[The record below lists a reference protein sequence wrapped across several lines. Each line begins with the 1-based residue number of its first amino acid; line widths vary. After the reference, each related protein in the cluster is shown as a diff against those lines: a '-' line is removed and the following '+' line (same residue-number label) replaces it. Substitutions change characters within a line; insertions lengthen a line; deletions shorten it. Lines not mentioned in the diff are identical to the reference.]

1 MSSCK
6 IKVRAGSISIQIQQQ
21 QRAASSSS
29 CEQRAASATEIS
41 LVQARK
47 SGLTKANI
55 DPQPPSAVNG
65 CASGQSTAAGNDH
78 YKTSATQMRG

>member
-1 MSSCK
+1 MTPRWTQ
-6 IKVRAGSISIQIQQQ
+6 VRAGSIIIQIQHQR
-21 QRAASSSS
+21 RAASSSIGERRS
-29 CEQRAASATEIS
+29 AAATEIS

-65 CASGQSTAAGNDH
+65 CAPGQSTAAGNDH
-78 YKTSATQMRG
+78 CKTSATQTRE